1 VPVRASRARLGEPA
15 SPYPQ
20 VSDNFHILIRVN
32 LCILLQALARH
43 TNLLNKATQ
52 AMKTFLRYAFFGSLF
67 LIPVLAHAQNGCID
81 SPECPTAILGLVGAA
96 GAALY
101 ARLRSK

>member
-1 VPVRASRARLGEPA
+1 MTFCMTGVR
-15 SPYPQ
+15 
-20 VSDNFHILIRVN
+20 H
-32 LCILLQALARH
+32 CILQQATERAPQS
-43 TNLLNKATQ
+43 TYKAIS
-52 AMKTFLRYAFFGSLF
+52 AMKTFLRFAFFGSIF

-81 SPECPTAILGLVGAA
+81 SPECPTAILGIVGAA